1 MKRRTW
7 TIALSLSAALA
18 MPIGIAA
25 QGHEAAHHKPKYHTY
40 KLVDLGTLGGPN
52 SYFATEPIVQAVD
65 DRGTVVGAADT
76 QTPDPNHPGSY
87 IAHAYRWR
95 KGRISD
101 LGTLPGG
108 QSSVA
113 FWVNGRGL
121 IIGDSDNGRIDP
133 VLGIPEARSVIWKH
147 GEVMDLGT
155 LGAGVSSPNAM
166 NRGGQVVGI
175 AQNAIPDKFSFLGV
189 GTETRAY
196 LWEGEEEGIRDLG
209 TLGGPDAWAA
219 FINGREQVVG
229 WSYTDST
236 PHATTGIP
244 TQHPFL
250 WEDGDMKDLGTLGG
264 TLAVVGSLAGAGG
277 GAINNRGQVVG
288 TSNLRGDQTHHPFL
302 WEWGKLRDLHTLG
315 GKNGEAYWINDSGD
329 VVGRADVA
337 GSSNHHAF
345 LWRDGKMK
353 DLGTAIGWP
362 CSTAVDINARG
373 EIIVDT
379 GICGVGGGPGSL
391 SEDGGRIVNLNN
403 LVLPGSNVTVGDVA
417 FINDRGEIAATGL
430 LPNGDQH
437 SILLIP
443 DGDCDDA
450 CESRIAEGQSEGTA
464 AAFAAVHANPAN
476 TRGMEAYS
484 ADRGSPRDRL
494 QRRFNIAGQHEMP
507 PH

>member
-1 MKRRTW
+1 VYAFIRDSASVRAAQFHYEATRRKLMKRRTW

-166 NRGGQVVGI
+166 NRGDRSSELRRMQ
-175 AQNAIPDKFSFLGV
+175 F
-189 GTETRAY
+189 R
-196 LWEGEEEGIRDLG
+196 
-209 TLGGPDAWAA
+209 
-219 FINGREQVVG
+219 IN
-229 WSYTDST
+229 S
-236 PHATTGIP
+236 
-244 TQHPFL
+244 PFL
-250 WEDGDMKDLGTLGG
+250 AWGRRPALIYGRGKRKGY
-264 TLAVVGSLAGAGG
+264 
-277 GAINNRGQVVG
+277 AI
-288 TSNLRGDQTHHPFL
+288 
-302 WEWGKLRDLHTLG
+302 W
-315 GKNGEAYWINDSGD
+315 
-329 VVGRADVA
+329 
-337 GSSNHHAF
+337 
-345 LWRDGKMK
+345 
-353 DLGTAIGWP
+353 
-362 CSTAVDINARG
+362 AR
-373 EIIVDT
+373 
-379 GICGVGGGPGSL
+379 
-391 SEDGGRIVNLNN
+391 
-403 LVLPGSNVTVGDVA
+403 
-417 FINDRGEIAATGL
+417 
-430 LPNGDQH
+430 
-437 SILLIP
+437 
-443 DGDCDDA
+443 
-450 CESRIAEGQSEGTA
+450 
-464 AAFAAVHANPAN
+464 
-476 TRGMEAYS
+476 
-484 ADRGSPRDRL
+484 
-494 QRRFNIAGQHEMP
+494 
-507 PH
+507 